1 MAILE
6 AIAGGA
12 TRVTEIANEIGR
24 DASSLSRYLQNLTQL
39 AILEQEHPVTDPD
52 GRGLY
57 RLTDDFLRFWFRYVA
72 PNRGTLEQGRTTP
85 VRSTIA
91 ETLPTHTS
99 RTFEAVCQQAVRTP
113 AFPVSCS
120 RVGRWWYGG
129 EEIDVAGVN
138 RETGTLLLGE
148 CKWTTEPVGRAVFD
162 ELEALESEV
171 RWQGPDREVQYVV
184 FSRAGFTDEVRA
196 IVDERSDASLY
207 GISELAT
214 LFDSE

>member
-6 AIAGGA
+6 GIAGGA

-72 PNRGTLEQGRTTP
+72 HNRGTLEQGRTAP

-91 ETLPTHTS
+91 ETAPLP
-99 RTFEAVCQQAVRTP
+99 P
-113 AFPVSCS
+113 
-120 RVGRWWYGG
+120 
-129 EEIDVAGVN
+129 
-138 RETGTLLLGE
+138 
-148 CKWTTEPVGRAVFD
+148 RARLRDADRHWVD
-162 ELEALESEV
+162 EL
-171 RWQGPDREVQYVV
+171 
-184 FSRAGFTDEVRA
+184 T
-196 IVDERSDASLY
+196 
-207 GISELAT
+207 GIACV
-214 LFDSE
+214 

>member
-1 MAILE
+1 
-6 AIAGGA
+6 
-12 TRVTEIANEIGR
+12 
-24 DASSLSRYLQNLTQL
+24 
-39 AILEQEHPVTDPD
+39 VTDPD

-72 PNRGTLEQGRTTP
+72 HNRGTLEQGRTAP

-91 ETLPTHTS
+91 ETLPIHTS

-129 EEIDVAGVN
+129 EEIDIAGVN

-148 CKWTTEPVGRAVFD
+148 CKWTTEPVGRGVFD
-162 ELEALESEV
+162 RLTALESEV
-171 RWQGPDREVQYVV
+171 RWQGTDREVRYAL
-184 FSRAGFTDEVRA
+184 FSRTGFTDELRA
-196 IVDERSDASLY
+196 VVDERSDVSLY
-207 GISELAT
+207 GIPELET
-214 LFDSE
+214 LFESER